1 MLHFQPNTRM
11 LVHTDRFILHWFK
24 LMVSNNAPQHT
35 ACSRS
40 HPVPLTN
47 FLPPGQTDQLRQR
60 KPSQGAEM
68 SWASNHCVLRTSAVT
83 QNWKARTIAYRLH
96 FELEEQNSSAQNSWA
111 SNRCKY
117 RSRDPQVPDPFTR
130 KINIFLAGSL
140 AEIWFRSN
148 TLHIFNEKPSPK
160 CYLVKT
166 LRDNEVSGFAEIR
179 THARGVEG
187 TELRIFTS
195 FLKWK
200 MNGTGLF
207 LYFVIR
213 L

>member
-11 LVHTDRFILHWFK
+11 LVHTDRFTLHWFK
-24 LMVSNNAPQHT
+24 LMVNNNAPQRT

-40 HPVPLTN
+40 CPIPLTD

-68 SWASNHCVLRTSAVT
+68 SRASNHCVLHTSAVF

-96 FELEEQNSSAQNSWA
+96 FELGEQNSSAQNEWA

-130 KINIFLAGSL
+130 MINIFQAGSL
-140 AEIWFRSN
+140 AEIWIRSN
-148 TLHIFNEKPSPK
+148 TLHIFNEEPSPK
-160 CYLVKT
+160 CYIVKT
-166 LRDNEVSGFAEIR
+166 PKDNEVSGFAEIR
-179 THARGVEG
+179 THVRGVEG
-187 TELRIFTS
+187 TELHVFTS
-195 FLKWK
+195 FLK
-200 MNGTGLF
+200 
-207 LYFVIR
+207 
-213 L
+213 